1 MTYRYWNIMR
11 NNHSK
16 ILVIAFLVMLLQPFC
31 GYAIT
36 KQKADDSYRQGN
48 YQQAISDYK
57 ELLTKGISSAL
68 YYNLGNAY
76 YRSDSLS
83 KAILCYERAY
93 KLSPSDKDIR
103 FNLQFA
109 RSKTIDKIAPGDD
122 NFFTVMYRSV
132 VTFADVD
139 TWAFTG
145 ICSIIIALV
154 LMLCYLFASPLWL
167 RKTGFFGSVVFLFVF
182 VFSTAFAWQQKYWFD
197 NSRGAIVMSSA
208 IGVKSAPEDKTPD
221 AFIIHEGTRVNILD
235 NDIKGW
241 KQIQLGDGREGWI
254 KSGVIEMI

>member
-1 MTYRYWNIMR
+1 MKRT
-11 NNHSK
+11 HFK
-16 ILVIAFLVMLLQPFC
+16 ILIIVLCMLVQPLT
-31 GYAIT
+31 GLAVT
-36 KQKADDSYRQGN
+36 KQHADDSYHQGN

-57 ELLTKGISSAL
+57 SLLDKGVSPAL

-93 KLSPSDKDIR
+93 RLSPSDRDIR

-109 RSKTIDKIAPGDD
+109 RSKTIDKIAPEDD
-122 NFFTVMYRSV
+122 NFFTLVYQSV
-132 VTFADVD
+132 VNFANVD
-139 TWAFTG
+139 TWAVVG
-145 ICSIIIALV
+145 IGSIVIALV

-167 RKTGFFGSVVFLFVF
+167 RKTGFFGSVAFLLVF
-182 VFSTAFAWQQKYWFD
+182 VFSTLFAWQQKYWFD
-197 NSRGAIVMSSA
+197 NSRGAIVMSLA

-221 AFIIHEGTRVNILD
+221 AYVIHEGTRVNILD
-235 NDIKGW
+235 DGIKGW

>member
-1 MTYRYWNIMR
+1 MKKT
-11 NNHSK
+11 HFK
-16 ILVIAFLVMLLQPFC
+16 ILIFVLCMLVQPLT
-31 GYAIT
+31 GLAVT
-36 KQKADDSYRQGN
+36 KQHADDSYHQGN

-57 ELLTKGISSAL
+57 SLLDKGVSPAL

-93 KLSPSDKDIR
+93 RLSPSDRDIR

-109 RSKTIDKIAPGDD
+109 RSKTIDKIAPEDD
-122 NFFTVMYRSV
+122 NFFTLVYQSV
-132 VTFADVD
+132 VNFANVD
-139 TWAFTG
+139 TWAVVG
-145 ICSIIIALV
+145 IGSIVIALV

-167 RKTGFFGSVVFLFVF
+167 RKTGFFGSVAFLLVF
-182 VFSTAFAWQQKYWFD
+182 VFSTLFAWQQKYWFD
-197 NSRGAIVMSSA
+197 NSRGAIVMSPA

-221 AFIIHEGTRVNILD
+221 AYVIHEGTRVNILD
-235 NDIKGW
+235 DGIKGW

>member
-1 MTYRYWNIMR
+1 MKRT
-11 NNHSK
+11 HFK
-16 ILVIAFLVMLLQPFC
+16 ILIIVLCMLVQPLT
-31 GYAIT
+31 GLAVT
-36 KQKADDSYRQGN
+36 KQHADDSYHQGN

-57 ELLTKGISSAL
+57 SLLDKGVSPAL

-93 KLSPSDKDIR
+93 RLSPSDRDIR

-109 RSKTIDKIAPGDD
+109 RSKTIDKIAPEDD
-122 NFFTVMYRSV
+122 NFFTLVYQSV
-132 VTFADVD
+132 VNFANVD
-139 TWAFTG
+139 TWAVVG
-145 ICSIIIALV
+145 IGSIVIALV

-167 RKTGFFGSVVFLFVF
+167 RKTGFFGSVAFLLVF
-182 VFSTAFAWQQKYWFD
+182 VFSTLFAWQQKYWFD
-197 NSRGAIVMSSA
+197 NSRGAIVMSPA

-221 AFIIHEGTRVNILD
+221 AYVIHEGTRVNILD
-235 NDIKGW
+235 DGIKGW

>member
-1 MTYRYWNIMR
+1 MK

-36 KQKADDSYRQGN
+36 KQNADDSYRQGN

-57 ELLTKGISSAL
+57 ELLTKGVSPAL

-109 RSKTIDKIAPGDD
+109 RSKTIDKIAPDDD

-221 AFIIHEGTRVNILD
+221 AFIIHEGTRVTILD

>member
-1 MTYRYWNIMR
+1 MKRT
-11 NNHSK
+11 HFK
-16 ILVIAFLVMLLQPFC
+16 ILILMLCMLLVQPLT
-31 GYAIT
+31 GLAVT
-36 KQKADDSYRQGN
+36 KQHADDSYHQGN

-57 ELLTKGISSAL
+57 SLLDKGVSPAL

-93 KLSPSDKDIR
+93 RLSPSDKDIR

-109 RSKTIDKIAPGDD
+109 RSKTIDKIAPEDD
-122 NFFTVMYRSV
+122 NFFTLVYQSV
-132 VTFADVD
+132 VNFANVD
-139 TWAFTG
+139 TWAVVG
-145 ICSIIIALV
+145 IGSIVIALV

-167 RKTGFFGSVVFLFVF
+167 RKTGFFGSVAFLLVF
-182 VFSTAFAWQQKYWFD
+182 VFSTLFAWQQKYWFD
-197 NSRGAIVMSSA
+197 NSRGAIVMSPA

-221 AFIIHEGTRVNILD
+221 AYVIHEGTRVNILD
-235 NDIKGW
+235 DGIKGW

>member
-1 MTYRYWNIMR
+1 MSLDTENMR
-11 NNHSK
+11 KTQFK
-16 ILVIAFLVMLLQPFC
+16 ISIIALLVMLLQPLAGF
-31 GYAIT
+31 AIT
-36 KQKADDSYRQGN
+36 KQNADDSYHQGN

-57 ELLTKGISSAL
+57 ELLGKGVSPAL

-109 RSKTIDKIAPGDD
+109 RSKTIDKIAPEDD
-122 NFFTVMYRSV
+122 NFFTLVYQSIV
-132 VTFADVD
+132 NFLNVD
-139 TWAFTG
+139 TWAVVG
-145 ICSIIIALV
+145 IWSIVVALV

-167 RKTGFFGSVVFLFVF
+167 RKTGFFGSVAFLFVF
-182 VFSTAFAWQQKYWFD
+182 IFSTLFAWQQKYWFD
-197 NSRGAIVMSSA
+197 NSHGAIVMSPA
-208 IGVKSAPEDKTPD
+208 IGVKSAPEDKSPD
-221 AFIIHEGTRVNILD
+221 AYVIHEGTRVNILD
-235 NDIKGW
+235 DDIKGW

>member
-1 MTYRYWNIMR
+1 MR
-11 NNHSK
+11 NTHFK
-16 ILVIAFLVMLLQPFC
+16 ILIIALVVMLLQPFTVF
-31 GYAIT
+31 AIT
-36 KQKADDSYRQGN
+36 KQNADDSYRQGN

-57 ELLTKGISSAL
+57 ELLSKGVSPAL

-109 RSKTIDKIAPGDD
+109 RSKTIDKIAPEDD
-122 NFFTVMYRSV
+122 NFFAVVYRSV
-132 VTFADVD
+132 VNFADVD
-139 TWAFTG
+139 TWAG
-145 ICSIIIALV
+145 LSIGCVVLALI

-167 RKTGFFGSVVFLFVF
+167 RKAGFFGSVAFVLVF
-182 VFSTAFAWQQKYWFD
+182 VFSTFFAWQQKYWFD

-208 IGVKSAPEDKTPD
+208 IGVKSAPEDKSPD
-221 AFIIHEGTRVNILD
+221 AYVIHEGTRVNILD
-235 NDIKGW
+235 DDIKGW

>member
-1 MTYRYWNIMR
+1 MK

-16 ILVIAFLVMLLQPFC
+16 ILVIAFLVMLLQPFF

-36 KQKADDSYRQGN
+36 KQNADDSYRQGN

-57 ELLTKGISSAL
+57 ELLTKGVSSAL

-109 RSKTIDKIAPGDD
+109 RSKTIDKIAPDDD

-182 VFSTAFAWQQKYWFD
+182 VFSTAFAWQQKCWFD

-221 AFIIHEGTRVNILD
+221 AFIIHEGTRVTILD

>member
-1 MTYRYWNIMR
+1 MKRT
-11 NNHSK
+11 HFK
-16 ILVIAFLVMLLQPFC
+16 ILIIVLCMLVQPLT
-31 GYAIT
+31 GLAVT
-36 KQKADDSYRQGN
+36 KQHADDSYHQGN

-57 ELLTKGISSAL
+57 SLLDKGVSPAL

-93 KLSPSDKDIR
+93 RLSPSDKDIR

-109 RSKTIDKIAPGDD
+109 RSKTIDKIAPEDD
-122 NFFTVMYRSV
+122 NFFTLVYQSV
-132 VTFADVD
+132 VNFANVD
-139 TWAFTG
+139 TWAVVG
-145 ICSIIIALV
+145 IGSIVIALV

-167 RKTGFFGSVVFLFVF
+167 RKTGFFGSVAFLLLF
-182 VFSTAFAWQQKYWFD
+182 VFSTLFAWQQKYWFD
-197 NSRGAIVMSSA
+197 NSRGAIVMSPA

-221 AFIIHEGTRVNILD
+221 AYVIHEGTRVNILD
-235 NDIKGW
+235 DGIKGW